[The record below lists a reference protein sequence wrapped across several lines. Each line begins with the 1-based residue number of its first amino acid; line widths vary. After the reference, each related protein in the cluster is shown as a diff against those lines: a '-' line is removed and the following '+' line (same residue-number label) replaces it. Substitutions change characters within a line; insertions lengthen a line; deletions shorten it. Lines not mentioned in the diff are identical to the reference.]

1 MNKKLIIIF
10 VISFSILLAE
20 GNDNTMLKVCP
31 NSPNCVS
38 SHSRDTRQYIEP
50 ITIDNSLIDIKERLV
65 KAIEK
70 VGGKISENNGDFL
83 KVSFKSK
90 IFGFEDIAFFEI
102 KREKKIIDVRSAA
115 ETGWYDFGMNRKRI
129 EKIRNSL

>member
-10 VISFSILLAE
+10 VLSFSILLAE
-20 GNDNTMLKVCP
+20 GNDNTMLKACP

-38 SHSRDTRQYIEP
+38 SQSRDTKHYIEP
-50 ITIDNSLIDIKERLV
+50 ITIDSSVIDIKERLV

-70 VGGKISENNGDFL
+70 VEGKILEDNGDFL

-90 IFGFEDIAFFEI
+90 IFGFEDIADFEI
-102 KREKKIIDVRSAA
+102 KREKKIIDVRS
-115 ETGWYDFGMNRKRI
+115 
-129 EKIRNSL
+129 